1 MSYNDR
7 CKPNLALAN
16 TTLRQQQTLLKQLKS
31 GELLFSDFLDETPDF
46 AGTLRVAKVLMRL
59 RYIHRIKVD
68 KILACANL
76 NHETRMNELTQYDK
90 RTLFALA
97 SMTTG
102 IA

>member
-1 MSYNDR
+1 MSYNAG
-7 CKPNLALAN
+7 CNPNLALAN
-16 TTLRQQQTLLKQLKS
+16 DVRRKQQTLLKKLKS

-59 RYIHRIKVD
+59 RYIHRVKVD
-68 KILACANL
+68 KIIAAANL
-76 NHETRMNELTQYDK
+76 NHETRMSELTQYDK